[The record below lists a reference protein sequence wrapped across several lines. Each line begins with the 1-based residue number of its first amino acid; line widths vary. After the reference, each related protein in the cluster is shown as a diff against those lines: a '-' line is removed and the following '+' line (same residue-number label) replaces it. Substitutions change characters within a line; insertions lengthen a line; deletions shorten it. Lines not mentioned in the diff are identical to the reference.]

1 MTEVKG
7 RRSTQTRNRIV
18 EAALALFVAHGY
30 AGTTFQ
36 AVADAA
42 GVSVQTVYFHYGS
55 KSQLLKHVV
64 DVASVGDDEPVP
76 LLGRPWF
83 ADLKA
88 AKDPA
93 KALLRWVHESGV
105 ILDRVAPVLAVVR
118 DAAPGDAEI
127 ADQWATNTRQ
137 RRIAHGTFVSI
148 LRGLDALRPG
158 LSERRATDVT
168 LSLLSPELFLV
179 LTRECAWTT
188 AQWESWAVVQL
199 AHGLLPD
206 R

>member
-1 MTEVKG
+1 MAEVKE
-7 RRSTQTRNRIV
+7 RRSTRTRNRIV

-55 KSQLLKHVV
+55 KSRLLKQVV
-64 DVASVGDDEPVP
+64 DVASAGDAEPVP

-83 ADLKA
+83 AELRA
-88 AKDPA
+88 AKDPDA
-93 KALLRWVHESGV
+93 ALRRWVHESGV

-118 DAAPGDAEI
+118 DAAPVDAEM
-127 ADQWATNTRQ
+127 ADQWATNTEQ
-137 RRIAHGTFVSI
+137 RRTAHGAFVAI
-148 LRGLDALRPG
+148 LHGLGALRPG
-158 LSERRATDVT
+158 LSEHDATDVT
-168 LSLLSPELFLV
+168 VALLSPELFLV
-179 LTRECAWTT
+179 LTRECGWTT
-188 AQWESWAVVQL
+188 DRWAGWAADQL
-199 AHGLLPD
+199 AHGLLTG